1 MCRHALTL
9 ALVGLSVALPAAGQ
23 QVSDFQFFPI
33 VARTA
38 GVGGTQWVSDLTMFN
53 PHDYSLVVGL
63 QFFPADQANVFD
75 PLFPTRVTLDA
86 RETVILEDVIHGLF
100 GYDTDVKGALITSS
114 DHDLLPANPENDD
127 FAAVTRTYNIGDPAG
142 TFGQTVPA
150 LESTYNPGP
159 WPSIATGARNDDDF
173 RSNLGIV
180 SLSLFEEIQVHYR
193 ILAADGSTLV
203 EGVKTIPTA
212 SVRQWSFAQL
222 GVGRMAGPLTV
233 ELWLDPDSLT
243 PDPCNVDFP
252 NMFVGYVSK
261 VDGNPDGTG
270 DGEFIYATPTEELDC
285 PD

>member
-1 MCRHALTL
+1 LVL
-9 ALVGLSVALPAAGQ
+9 AMVGLCVALPAAGQ

-38 GVGGTQWVSDLTMFN
+38 GVGGTQWVSDLTLYN
-53 PHDYSLVVGL
+53 PHDFALVVGL
-63 QFFPADQANVFD
+63 QFFPADQANVFN
-75 PLFPTRVTLDA
+75 PLFPVRVTLDA
-86 RETVILEDVIHGLF
+86 RETVILEDVLRDLF
-100 GYDTDVKGALITSS
+100 LYATDVKGALLTTS
-114 DHDLLPANPENDD
+114 DHDLILANPEDD
-127 FAAVTRTYNIGDPAG
+127 DYAAVTRTYNVGSPLG

-150 LESTYNPGP
+150 LDSTYNAAW

-180 SLSLFEEIQVHYR
+180 NLSLSEEIQVHYR
-193 ILAADGSTLV
+193 ILAADGATLV
-203 EGVKTIPTA
+203 EGIKPIPTA

-222 GVGRMAGPLTV
+222 GVGRVDGPLTV
-233 ELWLDPDSLT
+233 ELWLDPASQT
-243 PDPCNVDFP
+243 PDPCNADFP

-270 DGEFIYATPTEELDC
+270 DGEFIYAAPTDELDC